1 MSAPRHVTPPA
12 SPVAPRTRT
21 PASPVP
27 WALKELQ
34 APAQPPA
41 PLRTRFGNGPN
52 GGCSAAELTALR
64 EEMQEAQVKVASDA
78 RRAGFEEG
86 RSAGRAEAE
95 RAADARLG
103 QAIRAAADAAA
114 TIRQHE
120 EHYVGVLEEN
130 LTALACAI
138 ARQVIQ
144 REVQLDPSSIR
155 ALVQDAL
162 AQFPQEST
170 LKVRL
175 NPADHSL
182 LAGDAGYPDVTWMAD
197 PRVERGGCIVEGR
210 ERIVDGRV
218 DIALDQI
225 FRHISGIDA

>member
-1 MSAPRHVTPPA
+1 MSAPRHITPPA
-12 SPVAPRTRT
+12 GQVAPRTRT

-27 WALKELQ
+27 WALKELH
-34 APAQPPA
+34 APVQPPA
-41 PLRTRFGNGPN
+41 PLRARFGNGPN

-114 TIRQHE
+114 AIRQHE

-144 REVQLDPSSIR
+144 REVQLDPSAIR

-162 AQFPQEST
+162 AQFPQET
-170 LKVRL
+170 ALKVRL

-182 LAGDAGYPDVTWMAD
+182 LAGDAGYPDVSWMAD